1 MADVQMSFGSFLA
14 FYLAGLGMV
23 EAGRR
28 AGAHRGGVAG
38 AIALIP
44 GGALADAV
52 RWKRGLV
59 AAGIVM
65 IAVSALILAL
75 WPSFV
80 LVLLAELLHGLS
92 AGAVA
97 PGIAAISLG
106 LAGRAGMSLRVGRNY
121 RYSAAGNVLTAAAMG
136 ALGAYATSS
145 AIFIATALLCI
156 PTLIA
161 LAGSAP
167 MRSTTRGR
175 AMPPSATIRSSC
187 SGSSTFARTEAS
199 SYLRACMILFHLG
212 NASLLPLV
220 SQNLGQSKTAW
231 GPLFMAGLIIVPQ
244 IVVAVL
250 APWIGYWSEI
260 WGRKP
265 FLLIG
270 LGVAAAR
277 TLLFAFV
284 ADPYVM
290 MAIQIL
296 DGITGA
302 IITVLTTLVI
312 TDVTAGTGRFNLAQG
327 AIGTLTA
334 IAAAVSTATVG
345 LIASRFG
352 DLTGFLTMAAMTCAS
367 AALLWAFLPE
377 TKPAEYGD

>member
-14 FYLAGLGMV
+14 FYLAGLGWSKQDV
-23 EAGRR
+23 GLALTVG
-28 AGAHRGGVAG
+28 GAAG

-44 GGALADAV
+44 GGALADAL
-52 RWKRGLV
+52 RWKRALV

-65 IAVSALILAL
+65 VAVSAVILAL

-161 LAGSAP
+161 LGLIRADEIDYARARNAAKRDHSFELQRVIDLRTNRGLVVFAG
-167 MRSTTRGR
+167 G
-175 AMPPSATIRSSC
+175 
-187 SGSSTFARTEAS
+187 
-199 SYLRACMILFHLG
+199 MILFHLG

-220 SQNLGQSKTAW
+220 SQNLAQSKTAW

-296 DGITGA
+296 LLRE
-302 IITVLTTLVI
+302 VVWVI
-312 TDVTAGTGRFNLAQG
+312 LDQFRTAVFFCCFFVKSCG
-327 AIGTLTA
+327 
-334 IAAAVSTATVG
+334 
-345 LIASRFG
+345 
-352 DLTGFLTMAAMTCAS
+352 
-367 AALLWAFLPE
+367 
-377 TKPAEYGD
+377 